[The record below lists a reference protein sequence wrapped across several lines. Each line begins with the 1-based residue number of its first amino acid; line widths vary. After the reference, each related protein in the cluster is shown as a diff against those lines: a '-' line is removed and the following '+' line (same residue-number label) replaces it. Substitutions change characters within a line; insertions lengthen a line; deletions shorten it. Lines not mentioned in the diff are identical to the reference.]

1 MLYKNLIR
9 PILFLFDPEFIHR
22 LTFLLFRSFPF
33 SGRLI
38 RAFTRFSL
46 PREQGPELFGLR
58 FRHRIGIAGG
68 LDKNAVAMK
77 FMRNLGFSFMEI
89 GTVTPL
95 AQSGNS
101 KPRLFRLKRDQA
113 LINRMGF
120 NNDGLQQIRKRLS
133 NRPSG
138 ILIGGNIGK
147 NTSTTNEDA
156 WKDYLTCFTGL
167 YDHVDFFI
175 VNVSCPNI
183 QDLSKL
189 QNKEHLGGILNRLVD
204 FRKSMLVSRPILLKI
219 SPDLSFNQLDEV
231 IEVVLATGIEGV
243 VATNTSVKR
252 DHLTYTISE
261 IAGFGPGGLSGKP
274 LSGIST
280 SMIAYL
286 RLKMGPDFPIIASGG
301 IMTPQDAVEK
311 LKAGADLV
319 QVYTGFIYEGPALL
333 SGMLRE
339 IQATNPPV

>member
-1 MLYKNLIR
+1 
-9 PILFLFDPEFIHR
+9 
-22 LTFLLFRSFPF
+22 
-33 SGRLI
+33 
-38 RAFTRFSL
+38 
-46 PREQGPELFGLR
+46 
-58 FRHRIGIAGG
+58 
-68 LDKNAVAMK
+68 MK